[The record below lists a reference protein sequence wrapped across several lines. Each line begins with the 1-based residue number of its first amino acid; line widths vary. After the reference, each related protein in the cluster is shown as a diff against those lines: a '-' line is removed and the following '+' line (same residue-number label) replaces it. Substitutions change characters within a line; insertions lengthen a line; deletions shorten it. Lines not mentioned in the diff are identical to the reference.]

1 MQLSLAQ
8 LGALLNALSLVA
20 AAPEGCPFAA
30 RRAASSS
37 PQKESIFKR
46 ADNNPTDA
54 IGTCPTVS
62 KFAGGGTR
70 NENWW
75 PCNLRLDVL
84 RQFTKEVDPLGDD
97 FDYKAAFNKLDY
109 DAVKKDLV
117 ALMTNSQEWWPADFG
132 NYGPFFMR
140 MTWHSAG
147 TYRAMDGRGGGGMGQ
162 QRFAP
167 LNSWPDNVN
176 LDKARR
182 LVEPIK
188 RKYGSSLSWSDLILM
203 AGNVAMESMGFPT
216 IGFAGGRPD
225 TWQSD
230 ESVYWGGETKWLTN
244 DVRYGGS
251 KDIANRTL
259 EEPLAAVV
267 LGLIYVNP
275 EGPDGKPDP
284 MLSAKDIRE
293 TFGRMGMNDEETVA
307 LIAGGHS
314 FGKTH
319 GAAPGSDLGPVPE
332 AASLEQVGLGWKSSF
347 GTGSGEDAVGSGI
360 EVVWTKNPVKWSPTA
375 FLGSLWNNEWSLVKS
390 PGGAW
395 QFEAT
400 NGPLDHP
407 SPQSD
412 KKRKATMLVSDIS
425 LRTDP
430 EYIKITKRWLENP
443 KEFEDA
449 FGKAWFKL
457 LHRDMGPKSRYLG
470 PEVPKE
476 SFIWQDPLPAPEAE
490 KLNEEQVA
498 SLKAKILEANIDVG
512 KLAATAWSAADTYRN
527 SDKRGGANGA
537 RIALEPQQSWP
548 INAKLK
554 DVVKSLKTVREN
566 YNKAGIGPQVSLADT
581 IVLGGVAA
589 VEKAAHDAGFKDVKV
604 PFTPGRVDAKQEDT
618 DVENVNHLEYPADG
632 FLQYGKGNNASRTE
646 AMLVDKAAQLTLTPP
661 ELTVAIGGMRAMGAT
676 FDGSKTGVLT
686 SKAGQLTNDY
696 FVNLLDMSNTWTPSK
711 DGELYTAKDAKSGA
725 EKFTA
730 TRSDMVFASH
740 PELRAIA
747 EVYSGVDGQ
756 ERLVKN
762 FVAVFNKVMNLD
774 RFDVR

>member
-1 MQLSLAQ
+1 MQLTLTQ
-8 LGALLNALSLVA
+8 LGALLNALSLAA

-30 RRAASSS
+30 RRAAA
-37 PQKESIFKR
+37 PRAETIFKR
-46 ADNNPTDA
+46 AEADA

-84 RQFTKEVDPLGDD
+84 RQFSKEVDPLGDD
-97 FDYKAAFNKLDY
+97 FDYKTAFSKLDY
-109 DAVKKDLV
+109 DALKKDLV
-117 ALMTNSQEWWPADFG
+117 ALMTDSQPWWPADFG
-132 NYGPFFMR
+132 NYAPFFMR

-182 LVEPIK
+182 LLEPVK
-188 RKYGSSLSWSDLILM
+188 RKYGSSISWSDLILM
-203 AGNVAMESMGFPT
+203 AGNVGMESMGFPT

-230 ESVYWGGETKWLTN
+230 ESVYWGGETKWLTD

-251 KDIANRTL
+251 KDVLNRTL

-267 LGLIYVNP
+267 LGLIY
-275 EGPDGKPDP
+275 
-284 MLSAKDIRE
+284 DIRE

-319 GAAPGSDLGPVPE
+319 GAAPGSDLGPVPQT
-332 AASLEQVGLGWKSSF
+332 APLDQVGLGWKSTF
-347 GTGSGEDAVGSGI
+347 GTGSGEDAVGSGL
-360 EVVWTKNPVKWSPTA
+360 EVVWTKNPVKWNPSA
-375 FLGSLWNNEWSLVKS
+375 FLGSLWNNEWTL
-390 PGGAW
+390 
-395 QFEAT
+395 
-400 NGPLDHP
+400 
-407 SPQSD
+407 SD
-412 KKRKATMLVSDIS
+412 KKRHATMLVSDIS

-430 EYIKITKRWLENP
+430 AYIKITKRWLENP
-443 KEFEDA
+443 KEFEQVFA
-449 FGKAWFKL
+449 KAWFKL
-457 LHRDMGPKSRYLG
+457 LHRDMGPKSRYVG

-476 SFIWQDPLPAPEAE
+476 SFIWQDPVPAPEGE
-490 KLNEEQVA
+490 KMNAEQVS
-498 SLKAKILEANIDVG
+498 SLKAKILEAKIDVG
-512 KLAATAWSAADTYRN
+512 KLVATAWSAADTYRN

-548 INAKLK
+548 VNAQLK
-554 DVVKSLKTVREN
+554 DVVKSLQTVREA

-589 VEKAAHDAGFKDVKV
+589 VEKAAHDAGFKDIVV
-604 PFTPGRVDAKQEDT
+604 PFTPGRTDAKQEDT

-632 FLQYGKGNNASRTE
+632 FLQYGKGNKASKTE

-661 ELTVAIGGMRAMGAT
+661 RAYRRCWC
-676 FDGSKTGVLT
+676 KP
-686 SKAGQLTNDY
+686 GQLTNDY
-696 FVNLLDMSNTWTPSK
+696 FINLLDMSNTWTAST
-711 DGELYTAKDAKSGA
+711 DGELYTAKDLKSGA
-725 EKFTA
+725 EKFKA
-730 TRSDMVFASH
+730 TRSDMIFASH

-747 EVYSGVDGQ
+747 EVYAGADGQ

-762 FVAVFNKVMNLD
+762 FVKVFSKVMDLD

>member
-8 LGALLNALSLVA
+8 LGALLNALSLAA
-20 AAPEGCPFAA
+20 AAPSEGCPFAA
-30 RRAASSS
+30 RRAATSSQS
-37 PQKESIFKR
+37 QKEPIFKR

-84 RQFTKEVDPLGDD
+84 RQFTKAVDPLGDD

-117 ALMTNSQEWWPADFG
+117 ALLTDSQEWWPADFG

-182 LVEPIK
+182 LLEPIK
-188 RKYGSSLSWSDLILM
+188 RKYGSNLSWSDLILM
-203 AGNVAMESMGFPT
+203 AGNVGMESMGFPT

-251 KDIANRTL
+251 KDILNRTL

-284 MLSAKDIRE
+284 MESAKDIRE

-332 AASLEQVGLGWKSSF
+332 AASLEQVGLGWKSTF

-360 EVVWTKNPVKWSPTA
+360 EVIWTKNPVKWNPSA
-375 FLGSLWNNEWSLVKS
+375 FLGSLWNNEWTLVKS

-395 QFEAT
+395 QFEASNAT
-400 NGPLDHP
+400 ASHP

-412 KKRKATMLVSDIS
+412 KKRKPTMLVSDIS

-490 KLNEEQVA
+490 KLNDDQVA
-498 SLKAKILEANIDVG
+498 SLKAKILEANIGIG
-512 KLAATAWSAADTYRN
+512 KLVATAWSAADTYRN

-537 RIALEPQQSWP
+537 RIALEPQKSWP
-548 INAKLK
+548 INAQLN
-554 DVVKSLKTVREN
+554 DVVKALSTVRDN

-604 PFTPGRVDAKQEDT
+604 PFTPGRVDARQEDT

-632 FLQYGKGNNASRTE
+632 FLQYGKGNKASKTE
-646 AMLVDKAAQLTLTPP
+646 AMLVDKAAQLTMTPP
-661 ELTVAIGGMRAMGAT
+661 ELTVAVGGLRALGAN
-676 FDGSKTGVLT
+676 FDGSKTGILT

-696 FVNLLDMSNTWTPSK
+696 FINLLDMSNTWKPSQ
-711 DGELYTAKDAKSGA
+711 DGELYTS

-730 TRSDMVFASH
+730 SRSDMIFASH

-747 EVYSGVDGQ
+747 EVYAGADGQ

-762 FVAVFNKVMNLD
+762 FVKVFDKVMSLD

>member
-20 AAPEGCPFAA
+20 AAPSEGCPFAT
-30 RRAASSS
+30 RRTATSSQN
-37 PQKESIFKR
+37 QKETLLKR
-46 ADNNPTDA
+46 ADNSPADA

-75 PCNLRLDVL
+75 PCSLRLDVL

-109 DAVKKDLV
+109 AAVKKDLV
-117 ALMTNSQEWWPADFG
+117 ALLTDSQDWWPADFG

-182 LVEPIK
+182 LLEPIK
-188 RKYGSSLSWSDLILM
+188 RKYGSNLSWADLILM
-203 AGNVAMESMGFPT
+203 AGNVGMESMGFPT

-251 KDIANRTL
+251 KDVLNRTL

-284 MLSAKDIRE
+284 MDSAKDIRE
-293 TFGRMGMNDEETVA
+293 TFSRMGMNDEETVA

-319 GAAPGSDLGPVPE
+319 GAAPGGDLGPVPE
-332 AASLEQVGLGWKSSF
+332 AASLEQVGLGWKSTF

-360 EVVWTKNPVKWSPTA
+360 EVVWTKDPVKWNPSA
-375 FLGSLWNNEWSLVKS
+375 FLGSLWNNEWTLVKS

-395 QFEAT
+395 QFEASNAT
-400 NGPLDHP
+400 LSHP

-412 KKRKATMLVSDIS
+412 KKRKPTMLVSDIS

-449 FGKAWFKL
+449 FAKAWFKL

-490 KLNEEQVA
+490 KMNDDQVA
-498 SLKAKILEANIDVG
+498 SLKAKILEAKIDVG
-512 KLAATAWSAADTYRN
+512 KLVATAWSAADTYRN

-537 RIALEPQQSWP
+537 RIALEPQKSWP
-548 INAKLK
+548 INAQLN
-554 DVVKSLKTVREN
+554 DVVKSLSTVRDN

-604 PFTPGRVDAKQEDT
+604 PFTPGRVDAKQDDT
-618 DVENVNHLEYPADG
+618 DIENVNHLEYPADG
-632 FLQYGKGNNASRTE
+632 FLQYGKGNKASKTE

-661 ELTVAIGGMRAMGAT
+661 SLPSLLVVCARW
-676 FDGSKTGVLT
+676 TGILT

-696 FVNLLDMSNTWTPSK
+696 FVNLLDMANTWTPSQ
-711 DGELYTAKDAKSGA
+711 DGELYTAKDAKSGS

-730 TRSDMVFASH
+730 SRSDMIFASH

-747 EVYSGVDGQ
+747 EVYSGADGQ

-762 FVAVFNKVMNLD
+762 FVKVFDKVMNLD